1 MFVITSSSSNSP
13 AIRLNS
19 FLAIESNHVGG
30 FTLSFLLV
38 TVFRLLIAAQFHL
51 LSIDLYYLLIN
62 ANESVSLS
70 FLCEPP
76 PSAEPLLW
84 NKTNFLHGKLG
95 GGLQEVAFCFF
106 IVGDAYD
113 FFFRIIFCFSSHL
126 LLFSCYG
133 KHGKAFVN

>member
-1 MFVITSSSSNSP
+1 MFVITSNSSNSP

-19 FLAIESNHVGG
+19 FFATESNHVGG

-38 TVFRLLIAAQFHL
+38 TVFRLLIVAQFHL

-76 PSAEPLLW
+76 PSAEPLYGIKRTFARKARRRSPGRHYLLLW
-84 NKTNFLHGKLG
+84 WGCLSFFLSNYFL
-95 GGLQEVAFCFF
+95 
-106 IVGDAYD
+106 
-113 FFFRIIFCFSSHL
+113 FFFSSSFVFL
-126 LLFSCYG
+126 L
-133 KHGKAFVN
+133 

>member
-1 MFVITSSSSNSP
+1 MFVITSNSSNSP

-19 FLAIESNHVGG
+19 FFATESNHVGG

-38 TVFRLLIAAQFHL
+38 TVFRLLIVAQFHL

-95 GGLQEVAFCFF
+95 GGLQGAITCFLWWGCLSF
-106 IVGDAYD
+106 FLSNYFL
-113 FFFRIIFCFSSHL
+113 FFFSSSFVFL
-126 LLFSCYG
+126 L
-133 KHGKAFVN
+133 